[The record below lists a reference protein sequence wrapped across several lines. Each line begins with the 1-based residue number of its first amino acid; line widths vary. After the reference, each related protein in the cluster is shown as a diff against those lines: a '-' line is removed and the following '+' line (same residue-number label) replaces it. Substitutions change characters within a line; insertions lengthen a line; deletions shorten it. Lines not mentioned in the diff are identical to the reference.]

1 MTDWSLALC
10 DWGLRLQL
18 CMHVYTERLNLLWL
32 TKCLQNV
39 TVCICTNVVLGHPM
53 KIPSFPLLLALVWRK
68 HISL

>member
-32 TKCLQNV
+32 PKCLQNV
-39 TVCICTNVVLGHPM
+39 TVCICTNVVLGHPS
-53 KIPSFPLLLALVWRK
+53 PSFPLLLALVWRK